1 MLSALLA
8 LAIGSI
14 VSIGVIEGKLTE
26 SQMAAGSGQAD
37 VVALIASAANAYVVE
52 NYLALQNDQAVIKNG
67 VTLAAG
73 ASALAPTVQNLIDM
87 GYLVAGTSSMA
98 TVNSGKY
105 QIQFSK
111 SPAGCVGTACNMPGF
126 LYIDKPVVLS
136 QTADMNGVVIGS
148 FLRRLGGDALV
159 ALNTDPTVLRSMSGA
174 TVANPLAGAP
184 EGVIGARV
192 GFGSSAFGNFLR
204 LNDSRDPNFQ
214 GNLTVAKE
222 IKGDSV
228 VGTASVGSGT
238 GSTGCRLGEI
248 LNSGEILSRSAN
260 CVRVAW
266 MDPANGSVNV
276 ADSAGRNAVEVD
288 GFVRELRMRD
298 ASGNVIMKVDS
309 SGRIGSSGYGPGS
322 VPSGW
327 SGGVSTLDV
336 IARGSVGAWDGS
348 RVRAAM
354 SSQGDLNL
362 YSSIGNAV
370 AGIQT
375 STGSN
380 RVWADTLGLNGT
392 GTVGQPCGALR
403 VANDIAINAGGAGLV
418 MCNGSIW
425 VAISLAAGVSGGTC
439 TTDGAVGAATDGS
452 SLFCSGG
459 KWVSF
464 VDRIGKRIFAES
476 FIASNDGGFVRKP
489 ACLSGSTG
497 SGIFLSPKNEE
508 TRVRNL
514 NRYAVE
520 TASGGI
526 NGWAVYAS
534 DGDNVSVPG
543 EMVATTYCLY

>member
-1 MLSALLA
+1 
-8 LAIGSI
+8 
-14 VSIGVIEGKLTE
+14 
-26 SQMAAGSGQAD
+26 
-37 VVALIASAANAYVVE
+37 
-52 NYLALQNDQAVIKNG
+52 
-67 VTLAAG
+67 
-73 ASALAPTVQNLIDM
+73 
-87 GYLVAGTSSMA
+87 MA

-126 LYIDKPVVLS
+126 IYIDKPVVLL

-174 TVANPLAGAP
+174 TVSNPLAGSP

-228 VGTASVGSGT
+228 VGTTSVGSGT

-248 LNSGEILSRSAN
+248 LSSGEILSRSAN

-276 ADSAGRNAVEVD
+276 ADSAGRNAFEVD

-298 ASGNVIMKVDS
+298 ASGNVIMKVDG
-309 SGRIGSSGYGPGS
+309 SGRIGAAGYSPS
-322 VPSGW
+322 AVPAGW
-327 SGGVSTLDV
+327 SGGLSTNDV
-336 IARGSVGAWDGS
+336 VARVSVGAWDGTV
-348 RVRAAM
+348 VRSQMTSSGDIAVSNAAG
-354 SSQGDLNL
+354 QPK
-362 YSSIGNAV
+362 

-380 RVWADTLGLNGT
+380 RVWGDVVTPYGT
-392 GTVGQPCGALR
+392 GTVGQPCGTQR
-403 VANDIAINAGGAGLV
+403 GANDIAANTAGTGLV
-418 MCNGSIW
+418 MCNGLSW
-425 VAISLAAGVSGGTC
+425 VAISPLSGASGGLCAPESAIGT
-439 TTDGAVGAATDGS
+439 AADGS
-452 SLFCSGG
+452 ALFCSGG
-459 KWVSF
+459 KWVSMS
-464 VDRIGKRIFAES
+464 DRLGKVVFAES
-476 FIASNDGGFVRKP
+476 YSASDGDNVAKP

-497 SGIFLSPKNEE
+497 SLIYLIPSSEE
-508 TRVRNL
+508 TAERYV
-514 NRYAVE
+514 NR
-520 TASGGI
+520 TARDVGNAWVVSIRDGN
-526 NGWAVYAS
+526 NGV
-534 DGDNVSVPG
+534 VPG
-543 EMVATTYCLY
+543 SSVALTYCAY